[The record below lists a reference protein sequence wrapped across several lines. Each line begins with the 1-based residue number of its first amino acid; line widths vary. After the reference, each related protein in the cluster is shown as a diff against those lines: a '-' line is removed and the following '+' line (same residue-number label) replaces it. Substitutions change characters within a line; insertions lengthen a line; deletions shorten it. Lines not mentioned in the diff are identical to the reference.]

1 MRRSIAAFTVMT
13 SLAVTA
19 PGPATAQAV
28 EPSLVDP
35 ALAVRTVVSGLEQP
49 IHMAFLA
56 DGDFL
61 VLEKATGRVK
71 RVLAG
76 AVQSTVLDLA
86 VNSGSERG
94 LLSIALHPDF
104 PANPGVY
111 LYWSESATGADTDDL
126 AAVPLLGNR
135 VDRDDAV
142 RRRIAATALAA
153 DADRRQPR
161 RGAAAPVHAARRA
174 IQRPRVQL
182 EVRAAS
188 GGHRVHARAGL
199 GSEYEGDLFLG
210 AARTDL
216 PPSNVEGAEVIS
228 RHLFRMKLASNR
240 KQFRFT
246 EPRLADKVADNLDKH
261 DVTESESL
269 LFGRDFGVGA
279 DVRTGPNGHLYVVS
293 LTSGAVYEI
302 FRR

>member
-19 PGPATAQAV
+19 PAPATAQAV

-71 RVLAG
+71 RVVAG

-111 LYWSESATGADTDDL
+111 LYWSESTTGADTDDL

-135 VDRDDAV
+135 VDRFVWTGSALMFDRNIVRLRAFQADAGQPLRGNDDGGVIRFGPPQGGAPKLFVIVGDLGRRGFRQNNLQAPVPEDQFGGPEPDDAHLSGV
-142 RRRIAATALAA
+142 VLRLNDDGSAPSDDPFFAAGQAMGGEAGAKCRRCSRMGSGTASAW
-153 DADRRQPR
+153 
-161 RGAAAPVHAARRA
+161 
-174 IQRPRVQL
+174 
-182 EVRAAS
+182 
-188 GGHRVHARAGL
+188 
-199 GSEYEGDLFLG
+199 
-210 AARTDL
+210 
-216 PPSNVEGAEVIS
+216 
-228 RHLFRMKLASNR
+228 
-240 KQFRFT
+240 
-246 EPRLADKVADNLDKH
+246 
-261 DVTESESL
+261 
-269 LFGRDFGVGA
+269 
-279 DVRTGPNGHLYVVS
+279 
-293 LTSGAVYEI
+293 TST
-302 FRR
+302 R

>member
-1 MRRSIAAFTVMT
+1 MT
-13 SLAVTA
+13 SRRCRCWAIVWIETTQF
-19 PGPATAQAV
+19 GG
-28 EPSLVDP
+28 
-35 ALAVRTVVSGLEQP
+35 ALQQLRWPPTL
-49 IHMAFLA
+49 IA
-56 DGDFL
+56 D
-61 VLEKATGRVK
+61 
-71 RVLAG
+71 
-76 AVQSTVLDLA
+76 
-86 VNSGSERG
+86 
-94 LLSIALHPDF
+94 
-104 PANPGVY
+104 NPG
-111 LYWSESATGADTDDL
+111 
-126 AAVPLLGNR
+126 
-135 VDRDDAV
+135 
-142 RRRIAATALAA
+142 
-153 DADRRQPR
+153 
-161 RGAAAPVHAARRA
+161 AAR
-174 IQRPRVQL
+174 QRLFTLPGAQYNDPEFSWKYELPPAGIGFMR
-182 EVRAAS
+182 
-188 GGHRVHARAGL
+188 GPGL